1 MSRMLSLFD
10 DGLAAAAHL
19 FQTGRTTRAAA
30 TLTQLRGGAGTT
42 ADAVKVLRA
51 AAAVAVTAEKYRRAR
66 KLLREAIALAP
77 TDAGLWFEMGRA
89 FEDDPH
95 GCDRKAVRRY
105 KKAAQL
111 NANDPKHKAVL
122 GRAMVRINEIGSGV
136 RQLCRAAEAAP
147 TDADVLG
154 VVAEGLREAGRAE
167 LAFQLLSKARFLAP
181 ADRGIEHLWS
191 RAKFDMLAQQQKGGR
206 GTTPTSIPMLRVFND
221 APTPDVSN
229 SPRTPYRADNTHSPT
244 PHIARLRAFRSDM
257 G

>member
-30 TLTQLRGGAGTT
+30 TLDQVRGGANSTT
-42 ADAVKVLRA
+42 DAVKALRA
-51 AAAVAVTAEKYRRAR
+51 AAAVAVADEKYRRAR

-77 TDAGLWFEMGRA
+77 SDAGLWFEMGRA
-89 FEDDPH
+89 YEDDPH
-95 GCDRKAVRRY
+95 GCDRKAARRY

-111 NANDPKHKAVL
+111 NANEPKFKAAL
-122 GRAMVRINEIGSGV
+122 GRAMVRINEVGSGV
-136 RQLCRAAEAAP
+136 RQLCRAADAAP
-147 TDADVLG
+147 ADAEVLG

-191 RAKFDMLAQQQKGGR
+191 RAKFDMLAQQQKTER
-206 GTTPTSIPMLRVFND
+206 GTAPASIPMLRVFND
-221 APTPDVSN
+221 APARIPHSR
-229 SPRTPYRADNTHSPT
+229 SDNTHTPA